1 MAGSGRQAGGRRRLN
16 SAACVRR
23 GRCRKPPPPTTWR
36 LHVAWHVHVHA
47 GVAVPA
53 GTLSKLQHNPAPSR
67 MRNPLAM
74 RAGLVVGC
82 ARGPDGCLGMAVRSP
97 ASVVHPCFSQATKML
112 ACEPRVLVVSRRV
125 RDACRRVAECRSGGL
140 GSGRKPVASMC
151 VSNARPSCSL
161 HVLRRVRVASIAYT
175 SISIGDIASLVYVA
189 EVEARGRGLSARK
202 SCYREDFKLLSSS
215 AKGVADKAFL
225 SPPKESPLRP
235 DISPS
240 M

>member
-1 MAGSGRQAGGRRRLN
+1 MLGSGGLGPTGGG
-16 SAACVRR
+16 AAAAQLSCM
-23 GRCRKPPPPTTWR
+23 CTSWPLSQTSPPHH

-74 RAGLVVGC
+74 RARLVVGC

-112 ACEPRVLVVSRRV
+112 ACEPCVLVVSHPVRV
-125 RDACRRVAECRSGGL
+125 ACRRVAECRSGGL

-161 HVLRRVRVASIAYT
+161 HVLRRARVASIAYT
-175 SISIGDIASLVYVA
+175 SIYISGCQIGRAH
-189 EVEARGRGLSARK
+189 
-202 SCYREDFKLLSSS
+202 
-215 AKGVADKAFL
+215 
-225 SPPKESPLRP
+225 
-235 DISPS
+235 
-240 M
+240 

>member
-1 MAGSGRQAGGRRRLN
+1 MRALWEGVRKWRAR
-16 SAACVRR
+16 ADRR
-23 GRCRKPPPPTTWR
+23 GGGGGSTQLHVYVVAAVANLPPPTTWR

-53 GTLSKLQHNPAPSR
+53 GTLSKLQHNPAPSASR

-74 RAGLVVGC
+74 RARLVVGC

-97 ASVVHPCFSQATKML
+97 ASVVQPCFSQATKML
-112 ACEPRVLVVSRRV
+112 ACEPCVLVVSHPVRV
-125 RDACRRVAECRSGGL
+125 ACRRVAECRSGGL

-175 SISIGDIASLVYVA
+175 SIY
-189 EVEARGRGLSARK
+189 LSA
-202 SCYREDFKLLSSS
+202 
-215 AKGVADKAFL
+215 
-225 SPPKESPLRP
+225 
-235 DISPS
+235 I
-240 M
+240 

>member
-47 GVAVPA
+47 GVAVP

-74 RAGLVVGC
+74 RARLVVGC

-112 ACEPRVLVVSRRV
+112 ACEPCVLVVSHPVRV
-125 RDACRRVAECRSGGL
+125 ACRRVAECRSGGL

-161 HVLRRVRVASIAYT
+161 HVLRRIRVASIAYT
-175 SISIGDIASLVYVA
+175 SIYLCGLGVCGGNR
-189 EVEARGRGLSARK
+189 ARINFRTSRSYL
-202 SCYREDFKLLSSS
+202 KL
-215 AKGVADKAFL
+215 
-225 SPPKESPLRP
+225 
-235 DISPS
+235 
-240 M
+240 